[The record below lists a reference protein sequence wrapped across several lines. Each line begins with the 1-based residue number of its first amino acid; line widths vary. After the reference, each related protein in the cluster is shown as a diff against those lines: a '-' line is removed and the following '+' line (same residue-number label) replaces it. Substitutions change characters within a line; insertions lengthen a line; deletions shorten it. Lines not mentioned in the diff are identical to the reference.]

1 MTGTWHGT
9 GLFSQEA
16 FSHSKLT
23 FHVAHLIQNGFNWHL
38 PTRRHRGKE
47 RPCKTALQL
56 QLAQSVR
63 QRQLLPRPIRTLP
76 YHFSATALWHAPVC
90 YKAVAMCL

>member
-1 MTGTWHGT
+1 
-9 GLFSQEA
+9 
-16 FSHSKLT
+16 
-23 FHVAHLIQNGFNWHL
+23 
-38 PTRRHRGKE
+38 
-47 RPCKTALQL
+47 
-56 QLAQSVR
+56 VR